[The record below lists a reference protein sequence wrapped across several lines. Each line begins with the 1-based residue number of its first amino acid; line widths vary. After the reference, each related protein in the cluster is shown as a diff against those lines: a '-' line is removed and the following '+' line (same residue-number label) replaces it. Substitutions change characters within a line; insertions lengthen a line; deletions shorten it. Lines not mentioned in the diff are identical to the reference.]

1 VRVSE
6 GWAVCQKVSEI
17 KRGLRWR
24 MPETLPRV
32 ARLIG
37 PDSIIWPPKARRGR
51 RCLNRWRP
59 TGNSGRQGRCGCG
72 DTIRIGEAKKGQ
84 ETVRGTVSPTMDA
97 TARLHF
103 CAVAVI
109 VTVALKYACPP
120 LAESGGAGVVQAR
133 APAQLPEGCA
143 AIRHWFGDA
152 RARPDLALLA
162 QIAVSRHSGHLPLNR
177 QAVVMARHRVAI
189 GRSTLADRMGRTGCG
204 DRAR

>member
-1 VRVSE
+1 MADARNTAARGASDRT
-6 GWAVCQKVSEI
+6 GQHHLAAKGAPRPAVLEPVAPHWQLWPT
-17 KRGLRWR
+17 RAMRLRR
-24 MPETLPRV
+24 HD
-32 ARLIG
+32 
-37 PDSIIWPPKARRGR
+37 PDRRGKEGS
-51 RCLNRWRP
+51 
-59 TGNSGRQGRCGCG
+59 GNGPG
-72 DTIRIGEAKKGQ
+72 I
-84 ETVRGTVSPTMDA
+84 VSPTMDA